1 MSPPPLL
8 HDLPDALAACFDEH
22 WLARVDWQPL
32 DRNGELS
39 RWRVR
44 DSRTGRQ
51 WLVVR
56 AGPQAAH
63 WELAGLDHEY
73 ALGSR
78 LDPAWALLPVA
89 RLGGADGTL
98 LVLDDDAGMPLSLTC
113 REPLAVE
120 PFLRL
125 ALAAAQALGKVHRS
139 GLAHRNLC
147 PDNLF
152 LMPDGRIRLT
162 GFGQAGALEN
172 AAPGSPALNDRQLAY
187 LPPERDGTPEA
198 DLYAL
203 GVCFFQ
209 WLTGRYPFVAGDPL
223 EWQHRHAA
231 VAAPAPSQLRSGVPA
246 AVDALLAAMLAKQ
259 ADARPRQAA
268 QVESELRR
276 CLEAWREGAALH
288 RTAGGAALLVA
299 REAELATLA
308 AARERLRKGQGGAVL
323 VAGEAGIGKTSL
335 MRRFRREED
344 DASVLFA
351 SAKCELSRRRAPYEA
366 LAGLF
371 GGLCERLLAEA
382 PAQAQRWR
390 EHLQGVV
397 GTHAQRVVRLIPPLA
412 PLLGDG
418 RLPAEALPPS
428 EARRYL
434 HGVLQR
440 LLGALARR
448 EHPLLLFVDDLQ
460 WIDEE
465 SRDFLCELAP
475 SAFDHCLLVLAY
487 RPAECRAGSLAAPLL
502 AACEGLGER
511 CVRIDLA
518 PLGARG
524 IGDLLGAGLSLQP
537 EAHAR
542 LAGHLE
548 QQGHGNPLYLTQF
561 AALLREAGDTPLM
574 ADGPVVD
581 VASLLE
587 VRLRRLPESTRELL
601 GALALLGNRTP
612 LDELAQASGLPAD
625 TVAHHLHPAREA
637 GLLEEQAEGLA
648 FAHDALLESVRGQL
662 PAQHQAGMHAGFA
675 RQLLAGLATQAPAA
689 AVFRVAAQVLRVTPA
704 TLGAEDR
711 RRFVDLLLRAACL
724 AADAVAPGPLLD
736 YLHQAGALL
745 QGLDDPARARE
756 VELLHVHGLILGADY
771 LAADTR
777 LQARL
782 ADTAD
787 ALERIALQRLRV
799 EIHCLRGDYPG
810 ALACVAAALAERGVV
825 FPCAPTLEQAAEAW
839 QALLAELDGRP
850 PAYFAELP
858 EAQDAEALA
867 VMELLAA
874 LVVPGS
880 FIQPNLM
887 LLATA
892 HIARMALQHGL
903 SAAAVQALAW
913 LGVAAAERFECHAEG
928 FAFSAVA
935 RRLAEQPAYA
945 ASRVS
950 ALVALDQ
957 VSVWT
962 QSLPFA
968 LECAEQA
975 YRASLA
981 QGSPSFACYANN
993 HIVSDLLV
1001 LGAPIER
1008 MLGQIDS
1015 GLELARNLEFLDA
1028 QTILHAQARYIRRLA
1043 GEGGSHLPIPDV
1055 EILRQRVAWSHMG
1068 PLRFWWSL
1076 FEGLLAF
1083 LEGQL
1088 EEAAVHLD
1096 AAWALTW
1103 SAPVHIHQIDLAMF
1117 SVLNRAAL
1125 QTATGRPQDYA
1136 EPLRRLRLWAGLNP
1150 RYFADRLAL
1159 AEAEVARAE
1168 GDPVRA
1174 LRLYERAIACAE
1186 ACGAIHLKGLS
1197 HELAARCHEALE
1209 LPGTAREHLRQA
1221 HAAWRRWGAHTLAVQ
1236 LEQAHPFLCEGNS
1249 VGDGLR
1255 PVAEQ
1260 LDRLSITRAC
1270 QALSREI
1277 EPAAL
1282 IETLLA
1288 NAAMHAGA
1296 GYVALLL
1303 HEGGN
1308 LHVEACGQADHD
1320 GVTVRLQPEAEAAR
1334 LAPLGLVRE
1343 ALERREPVLV
1353 EGPYALRCY
1362 TGDPYLG
1369 QLENGTV
1376 LCLPLLKQREV
1387 VGALYLENRLT
1398 TGAIDPA
1405 RIDLLALLA
1414 AQAAISLSH
1423 ARLYGDLLAENR
1435 RRRDS
1440 ESTLRRTQALL
1451 ALGQEVSRY
1460 GTFVWRVG
1468 REPSFWSA
1476 ALVAELRLEAP
1487 ADGAY
1492 LSQPGALVHA
1502 DDRAR
1507 FGQAL
1512 EAALAERQGAR
1523 LEFRSVS
1530 MDGSPRYLEL
1540 VLEPAEHETFIG
1552 VVSDVTERRRTEAE
1566 LRAARSELDRT
1577 SQATI
1582 LGELAASISHEIN
1595 QPLAA
1600 ILSNAGASIRWLE
1613 RDSPSVEEALEGL
1626 RDILAECRRAA
1637 DIVRA
1642 TRALARQAPS
1652 QRRPLALG
1660 KVIRQVLAITRAELD
1675 DKHVDVSLRLASG
1688 VTVEG
1693 DAIQL
1698 QQVMRNLIQNA
1709 VEAMQCQ
1716 PPSTRRL
1723 VLESQVLG
1731 SEVLVLVEDSGPGVA
1746 EETQGRIF
1754 QAFFSTKASGMG
1766 MGLAICESILCA
1778 HGGRLGATRGRRGES
1793 LFFFTLPLAAG

>member
-1 MSPPPLL
+1 MSLPPRV
-8 HDLPDALAACFDEH
+8 HDLPDALADCFDEH
-22 WLARVDWQPL
+22 WLARLVWQPL
-32 DRNGELS
+32 DRNGGLS

-44 DSRTGRQ
+44 DSRAGRQ

-56 AGPQAAH
+56 AGPRAAH

-78 LDPAWALLPVA
+78 LDPAWALMPVA
-89 RLGGADGTL
+89 RLGGAEGTL
-98 LVLDDDAGMPLSLTC
+98 LVLDDDAGVPLSQQA
-113 REPLAVE
+113 REPLAVDA
-120 PFLRL
+120 FLRL
-125 ALAAAQALGKVHRS
+125 ALAATQALGKVHRS

-147 PDNLF
+147 PDNLV
-152 LMPDGRIRLT
+152 LMADGRIRFT
-162 GFGQAGALEN
+162 GFGQAGALED
-172 AAPGSPALNDRQLAY
+172 AGPGGTAPSDRQLAY

-231 VAAPAPSQLRSGVPA
+231 VAAPAPSQVRPGLPA
-246 AVDALLAAMLAKQ
+246 ALDDLLAALLAKQ
-259 ADARPRQAA
+259 AEARPRQAA
-268 QVESELRR
+268 QVESGLRR
-276 CLEAWREGAALH
+276 CLDAWREGSALH
-288 RTAGGAALLVA
+288 RGGGSVVLVA

-308 AARERLRKGQGGAVL
+308 AARARLRMGQGGAL
-323 VAGEAGIGKTSL
+323 LLAGEAGIGKTSL
-335 MRRFRREED
+335 MRRFRREEE
-344 DASVLFA
+344 DAAMLFA
-351 SAKCELSRRRAPYEA
+351 STKCELSRRRAPYEA

-371 GGLCERLLAEA
+371 GGLCERLLGDA
-382 PAQAQRWR
+382 PARTRRWR

-397 GTHAQRVVRLIPPLA
+397 GSHAQRVVRLIPSLA
-412 PLLGDG
+412 PLLGIG
-418 RLPAEALPPS
+418 GEAAEALPPS

-448 EHPLLLFVDDLQ
+448 EHPLLLFIDDLQ

-487 RPAECRAGSLAAPLL
+487 RPAECPPGSLAAPLL

-511 CVRIDLA
+511 CVHLPLA
-518 PLGARG
+518 PLGAQG

-548 QQGHGNPLYLTQF
+548 QQGHGNPLYLTHY
-561 AALLREAGDTPLM
+561 AALLREAGADAPLV
-574 ADGPVVD
+574 AGDPEGD
-581 VASLLE
+581 VAGLLE
-587 VRLRRLPESTRELL
+587 ARLRRLPEATGELL

-612 LDELAQASGLPAD
+612 LAELAQASGLSAD
-625 TVAHHLHPAREA
+625 TVAHHLHPALAA

-648 FAHDALLESVRGQL
+648 FAHDALLESVRAHL
-662 PAQHQAGMHAGFA
+662 PGPRQAHMHAGFA
-675 RQLLAGLATQAPAA
+675 QRLLDGLAAQAPAT
-689 AVFRVAAQVLRVTPA
+689 AVFRVAAQVLRVVPE
-704 TLGAEDR
+704 TLDADER
-711 RRFVDLLLRAACL
+711 RRMVDLLLRAACL

-736 YLHQAGALL
+736 YLRQAGRLL
-745 QGLDDPARARE
+745 QGLGDPARARE

-771 LAADTR
+771 LAADSR
-777 LQARL
+777 LRARL
-782 ADTAD
+782 ADTGD

-799 EIHCLRGDYPG
+799 EVHCLRGDYPG
-810 ALACVAAALAERGVV
+810 ALACVATALAERGVA
-825 FPCAPTLEQAAEAW
+825 FPCAPTAEQAGEEW
-839 QALLAELDGRP
+839 QVLLAELDGRP
-850 PAYFAELP
+850 PACFAELA
-858 EAQDAEALA
+858 EAHDGEALA
-867 VMELLAA
+867 LMELLAA
-874 LVVPGS
+874 LAIPGS
-880 FIQPNLM
+880 FIQPELM

-892 HIARMALQHGL
+892 RVARMALRHGL
-903 SAAAVQALAW
+903 CVAAVQALAW

-928 FAFSAVA
+928 FAFSVVA

-945 ASRVS
+945 AARVS

-1008 MLGQIDS
+1008 MLRQIDS

-1028 QTILHAQARYIRRLA
+1028 QTILQAQARYIRRLA
-1043 GEGGSHLPIPDV
+1043 GERAGCLPIPDASV
-1055 EILRQRVAWSHMG
+1055 LRQRVAASHMG

-1096 AAWALTW
+1096 HAWTLTW

-1136 EPLRRLRLWAGLNP
+1136 EPLRRLRLWAALNP

-1159 AEAEVARAE
+1159 AEAEVARVE
-1168 GDPVRA
+1168 GDPVDA

-1197 HELAARCHEALE
+1197 HELAARCQQALG
-1209 LPGTAREHLRQA
+1209 LPGAAREHLRQA
-1221 HAAWRRWGAHTLAVQ
+1221 HAAWRRWGAHTLAVH
-1236 LEQAHPFLCEGNS
+1236 LEQAHPFLREPG
-1249 VGDGLR
+1249 GADAPR
-1255 PVAEQ
+1255 PVTEQ
-1260 LDRLSITRAC
+1260 LDRLSITRVC

-1277 EPAAL
+1277 EPQAL

-1303 HEGGN
+1303 HEGGH
-1308 LHVEACGQADHD
+1308 LHVEACGQADEG
-1320 GVTVRLQPEAEAAR
+1320 GVTVRLHPEAEAAR
-1334 LAPLGLVRE
+1334 LAPLSLVRQ

-1362 TGDPYLG
+1362 SADPYLG
-1369 QLENGTV
+1369 PLENGTV
-1376 LCLPLLKQREV
+1376 LCLPLLKQGEV

-1468 REPSFWSA
+1468 LEPSFWSA

-1492 LSQPGALVHA
+1492 LRQPGALVHA

-1512 EAALAERQGAR
+1512 EAALLGRQGVR

-1540 VLEPAEHETFIG
+1540 VLEPAEHDTFIG
-1552 VVSDVTERRRTEAE
+1552 VVCDVTERRRTEAE

-1595 QPLAA
+1595 QPLAS
-1600 ILSNAGASIRWLE
+1600 ILSNAGAGIRWLE
-1613 RDSPSVEEALEGL
+1613 RDTPSVRDALEGL
-1626 RDILAECRRAA
+1626 HDILGECRRAA

-1652 QRRPLALG
+1652 QRQPLALA

-1675 DKHVDVSLRLASG
+1675 DKHVEVSLRLASG

-1723 VLESQVLG
+1723 VLESQVVG
-1731 SEVLVLVEDSGPGVA
+1731 NEVLVLVEDSGPGVA
-1746 EETQGRIF
+1746 EQAQGRIF

-1778 HGGRLGATRGRRGES
+1778 HGGRLGATRGRHGES
-1793 LFFFTLPLAAG
+1793 LFFFSLPLATG